1 MIEDWH
7 PVDPVVAKLRFEVL
21 TACGVED
28 PYGHEFYEPEV
39 VAGHLGCWFRR
50 AIPDMLIAADGHAI
64 ERQGVFLTHYEGGG
78 MYSWDGAVQN
88 AFPDFPYQGHDHRW
102 RDGQM
107 PEVLL
112 RGMHLYSEAFGR
124 LADSMGITSVRLWR
138 RLRAD
143 RAAQQIEHRI
153 KAVSSV
159 SWNRAH
165 MFRCDEDDPAYVLM
179 VADVDPRVVVGVTV
193 GRECHPVV
201 TPFRIP
207 HGPGHGDVRWTVETV

>member
-1 MIEDWH
+1 MIQDWH
-7 PVDPVVAKLRFEVL
+7 PTDPVVARLRFEVL
-21 TACGVED
+21 TACGVDD
-28 PYGHEFYEPEV
+28 PYDHSFYEPEV
-39 VAGHLGCWFRR
+39 VAEHLGRWFRR
-50 AIPDMLIAADGHAI
+50 VVPDMLVAADYDAI

-78 MYSWDGAVQN
+78 MYSWDGAVQK
-88 AFPDFPYQGHDHRW
+88 AFPEFPYQGHDHRW
-102 RDGQM
+102 RIEDV

-124 LADSMGITSVRLWR
+124 LANSLGIKSIRVWR

-143 RAAQQIEHRI
+143 RAAQQIEHRV
-153 KAVSSV
+153 KPVSSV

-165 MFRCDEDDPAYVLM
+165 MIRHDEDDPAYVLM

-201 TPFRIP
+201 TPFQIGR
-207 HGPGHGDVRWTVETV
+207 GPGHADVRWVVETA